1 MGASIQGRNAG
12 RKRRKLMNEINVTPM
27 VDVMLVL
34 LIIFMITSPMLV
46 AGIEV
51 DLPQTESTP
60 ISGSFKPL
68 VISIDK
74 NEELYLFETIISKD
88 TLIVPLVLLVSVSTA
103 NVRWNWHRSV
113 LGYRPRDVRIL
124 SGSEFDDDAL
134 ESTLRWDYFRY
145 ERIAKTDASN

>member
-51 DLPQTESTP
+51 DLPQTESAP
-60 ISGSFKPL
+60 ISGSDKPL
-68 VISIDK
+68 TISLDK
-74 NEELYLFETIISKD
+74 NERLFLFDTLISKD
-88 TLIVPLVLLVSVSTA
+88 SLVEKLKEITKENKDTRIFVKGDKSVSYGVIVETMA
-103 NVRWNWHRSV
+103 
-113 LGYRPRDVRIL
+113 RIKNA
-124 SGSEFDDDAL
+124 GFTKVAL
-134 ESTLRWDYFRY
+134 ISD
-145 ERIAKTDASN
+145 IKHK